1 MDSVSSCLRIKNE
14 NSMKQKT
21 AILLLQLGTPDSPKK
36 SDVRK
41 YLTQFLNDPR
51 VIDIPWLARTLLVNG
66 IIVPFRSG
74 NSSKLYKAI
83 WDEKTGSPL
92 LKHTLDLQKKLQEAV
107 GKDIKVE
114 MAMRYQSPSMESV
127 LERMCKEGY
136 HKIIVFPL
144 FPQYASSSTGSALQR
159 FMEIVSKWWVIPEIK
174 IISQYYDNLDYINCI
189 VNRGKQYDFSKYDH
203 IIFSYHGLPE
213 RQVDKV
219 YQDGYL
225 CKDHHCE
232 DELTDTNYYCYKAGC
247 YQTTKSVVDKLNIP
261 EGKYTLSFQSRLD
274 NKWLTPFSD
283 KIVEELA
290 KKGAKNVLVFSPAF
304 TADCL
309 ETIYEIGTEYQ
320 EIFHE
325 HGGEKIQLV
334 ESLNSG
340 DDWVETIKKIALK

>member
-1 MDSVSSCLRIKNE
+1 
-14 NSMKQKT
+14 MKHKT

-36 SDVRK
+36 SDVKK
-41 YLTQFLNDPR
+41 YLTQFLNDER
-51 VIDIPWLARTLLVNG
+51 VIDIPWLPRTLLVNG
-66 IIVPFRSG
+66 VIVPFRSG
-74 NSSKLYKAI
+74 NSSKLYQAI

-92 LKHTLDLQKKLQEAV
+92 LKHTLDLQKKLQVAV
-107 GKDIKVE
+107 GEDIKIE
-114 MAMRYQSPSMESV
+114 MAMRYQKPSMESV
-127 LERMCKEGY
+127 LARMRKEGY

-144 FPQYASSSTGSALQR
+144 YPQYASSSTGTALQL

-174 IISQYYDNLDYINCI
+174 IISQYYDNSDYINCI
-189 VNRGKQYDFSKYDH
+189 VNRAKQHDFSKYDH
-203 IIFSYHGLPE
+203 VIFSYHGLPE

-219 YQDGYL
+219 YEDGYL

-232 DELTDTNYYCYKAGC
+232 TELSNENYYCYKAGC
-247 YQTTKSVVDKLNIP
+247 YQTTKDIVTKLNLP
-261 EGKYTLSFQSRLD
+261 EDKYTISFQSRLD
-274 NKWLTPFSD
+274 DKWLKPYSD
-283 KIVEELA
+283 KVVEDLA

-320 EIFHE
+320 EIFHK

-340 DDWVETIKKIALK
+340 DDWVETIKKISLA

>member
-1 MDSVSSCLRIKNE
+1 
-14 NSMKQKT
+14 MKQKT
-21 AILLLQLGTPDSPKK
+21 ALLLLNLGTPDSPKK
-36 SDVRK
+36 TDVRK
-41 YLTQFLNDPR
+41 YLTQFLNDER
-51 VIDIPWLARTLLVNG
+51 VIDIPWISRTLLVNG
-66 IIVPFRSG
+66 VIVPFRAG

-83 WDEKTGSPL
+83 WDDKTGSPL
-92 LKHTLDLQKKLQEAV
+92 LKHTVDLQKKLQAAV
-107 GKDIKVE
+107 GEDITVE

-127 LERMCKEGY
+127 LERMKKEGY

-174 IISQYYDNLDYINCI
+174 MISQYYDHQDYLNCV
-189 VNRGKQYDFSKYDH
+189 VNRGKKYNIADYDH
-203 IIFSYHGLPE
+203 VVFSYHGLPE

-219 YQDGYL
+219 YTDGSL

-232 DELTDTNYYCYKAGC
+232 TELDDSNYYCYKAGC
-247 YQTTKSVVDKLNIP
+247 YQTTKDIVSKLNIP

-274 NKWLTPFSD
+274 DKWLKPFSD
-283 KIVEELA
+283 KVIEELA
-290 KKGAKNVLVFSPAF
+290 KKGAKNILVFSPAF

-320 EIFHE
+320 EIFHA
-325 HGGEKIQLV
+325 HGGNKVQLV

-340 DDWVETIKKIALK
+340 DDWVEAIKKIAL

>member
-1 MDSVSSCLRIKNE
+1 
-14 NSMKQKT
+14 MKHKT

-41 YLTQFLNDPR
+41 YLTQFLNDER
-51 VIDIPWLARTLLVNG
+51 VIDISWFARTLLVNG
-66 IIVPFRSG
+66 IIVPFRAG

-92 LKHTLDLQKKLQEAV
+92 LKHRVDLQKKAT
-107 GKDIKVE
+107 GSCWRGYKSRISYKN
-114 MAMRYQSPSMESV
+114 PSMEHV
-127 LERMCKEGY
+127 LARMKKEGY

-144 FPQYASSSTGSALQR
+144 FPQYASSSTGSALQE
-159 FMEIVSKWWVIPEIK
+159 FMRIVSKWWVIPEIK
-174 IISQYYDNLDYINCI
+174 MISQYYDNEDYLNCI
-189 VNRGKQYDFSKYDH
+189 VNRAKQHDINAYDH

-219 YQDGYL
+219 YEDGYL

-232 DELTDTNYYCYKAGC
+232 TELSNENYYCYKAGC
-247 YQTTKSVVDKLNIP
+247 YQTTKALVQKLNIP

-283 KIVEELA
+283 KVVEELA
-290 KKGAKNVLVFSPAF
+290 KKGAKKLLVFSPAF

-340 DDWVETIKKIALK
+340 DDWVETIKKIVTA

>member
-1 MDSVSSCLRIKNE
+1 
-14 NSMKQKT
+14 MKQKT
-21 AILLLQLGTPDSPKK
+21 AILLLNLGTPDSPKK
-36 SDVRK
+36 GDVRK
-41 YLTQFLNDPR
+41 YLTQFLNDER
-51 VIDIPWLARTLLVNG
+51 VIDIPWLSRTLLVNG

-92 LKHTLDLQKKLQEAV
+92 LKHSLDLQKKLQTAV
-107 GKDIKVE
+107 GEEIKVE
-114 MAMRYQSPSMESV
+114 LAMRYQSPGMDSV
-127 LERMCKEGY
+127 LERMKKEGY

-174 IISQYYDNLDYINCI
+174 IISQYYDNTDYLDCI
-189 VNRGKQYDFSKYDH
+189 VNRGKQHDLSKYDH
-203 IIFSYHGLPE
+203 VIFSYHGLPE

-219 YQDGYL
+219 YNDGYL

-247 YQTTKSVVDKLNIP
+247 YQTTKYVVEKLNIP
-261 EGKYTLSFQSRLD
+261 EGKYTVSFQSRLND
-274 NKWLTPFSD
+274 KWLKPFSD

-290 KKGAKNVLVFSPAF
+290 IKGAKNVLVFSPAF

-320 EIFHE
+320 EIFE
-325 HGGEKIQLV
+325 KHGGHKIQLV

-340 DDWVETIKKIALK
+340 ADWVETIKKISLK

>member
-1 MDSVSSCLRIKNE
+1 
-14 NSMKQKT
+14 MKQKT

-51 VIDIPWLARTLLVNG
+51 VIDIPWLARTLLVNT

-83 WDEKTGSPL
+83 WDKNTGSPL
-92 LKHTLDLQKKLQEAV
+92 LKYTLDLQHKLQEAV
-107 GKDIKVE
+107 GQEIQVE

-127 LERMCKEGY
+127 LARMKKEGY
-136 HKIIVFPL
+136 HKITVFPL

-159 FMEIVSKWWVIPEIK
+159 FMEIVSKWWVIPELK
-174 IISQYYDNLDYINCI
+174 IISQYFDNEDYINCI
-189 VNRGKQYDFSKYDH
+189 VNRGKQHDLSAYDH

-219 YQDGYL
+219 YEDGYL

-232 DELTDTNYYCYKAGC
+232 DTLTKTNYYCYKAAC
-247 YQTTKSVVDKLNIP
+247 YQTTKAIVEKLNIP
-261 EGKYTLSFQSRLD
+261 TDKYTLSFQSRLN

-283 KIVEELA
+283 KVVEELA
-290 KKGAKNVLVFSPAF
+290 EKGKKNILVFSPAF

-309 ETIYEIGTEYQ
+309 ETIYEIGIEYQ
-320 EIFHE
+320 EIFRK
-325 HGGEKIQLV
+325 HGGDKIQLV

-340 DDWVETIKKIALK
+340 DDWVQTIKKLTIIE

>member
-1 MDSVSSCLRIKNE
+1 
-14 NSMKQKT
+14 MKQKT
-21 AILLLQLGTPDSPKK
+21 ALLLLNLGTPDSPNKT
-36 SDVRK
+36 DVRK
-41 YLTQFLNDPR
+41 YLTQFLNDER
-51 VIDIPWLARTLLVNG
+51 VIDIPWISRTLLVNG
-66 IIVPFRSG
+66 VIVPFRAG

-83 WDEKTGSPL
+83 WDEQTGSPL
-92 LKHTLDLQKKLQEAV
+92 LKHTVDLQKKLQAAV
-107 GKDIKVE
+107 GEDITVE

-127 LERMCKEGY
+127 LERMKKEGY

-174 IISQYYDNLDYINCI
+174 MISQYYDNQDYLNC
-189 VNRGKQYDFSKYDH
+189 VANRGKKHNIADYDH
-203 IIFSYHGLPE
+203 VVFSYHGLPE

-219 YQDGYL
+219 YTDGYL

-232 DELTDTNYYCYKAGC
+232 TELNDSNYYCYKAGC
-247 YQTTKSVVDKLNIP
+247 YQTTKDIVSKLNIP

-274 NKWLTPFSD
+274 DKWLKPFSD
-283 KIVEELA
+283 KVIEELA
-290 KKGAKNVLVFSPAF
+290 KKGAKNILVFSPAF

-320 EIFHE
+320 EIFHA
-325 HGGEKIQLV
+325 HGGHKVQLV

-340 DDWVETIKKIALK
+340 DDWVETIKKIAL